1 MQGTS
6 SWEPIATGSTPHL
19 RCTTLLSAVLNR
31 IFSSHDVFFV
41 PGAEVVDVFFH
52 FLEVGPSKHPS
63 IVSAPVI
70 PPGLS

>member
-19 RCTTLLSAVLNR
+19 RRTTLLSAVLNR
-31 IFSSHDVFFV
+31 ILSSHDGFFV
-41 PGAEVVDVFFH
+41 PGAEVVDAFFQ
-52 FLEVGPSKHPS
+52 FREAGPLKRPG